1 LVFRWYEAIR
11 RLGLDVDFMPP
22 GATLENYPLVLVPS
36 LPIVSVSAETAFAAA
51 TGIVA
56 FGPRSGS
63 KTRHFWIPEELPP
76 GRLQRLLNTRVTEV
90 SSLRPGALVKISGA
104 ICGHAERWRE
114 QVQTR
119 AETLATYGDGAPALV
134 AKDNYHYLACW
145 PDAGAIAMFM
155 ELLCEKA
162 GLATIE
168 LPTEV
173 RLRRRGSL
181 TFAFNYGQTP
191 WRAPFSNEPLLGEPE
206 VMPRNFTVWRT

>member
-1 LVFRWYEAIR
+1 MNATSGVQMDKLARSILAEATGWPR
-11 RLGLDVDFMPP
+11 EHFWVRQYAFSSRLSRY
-22 GATLENYPLVLVPS
+22 T
-36 LPIVSVSAETAFAAA
+36 FAAA

-63 KTRHFWIPEELPP
+63 KTRHFSIPEELPP
-76 GRLQRLLNTRVTEV
+76 GPLQGLLNTRVTEV
-90 SSLRPGALVKISGA
+90 SSLRPGVLVEISGA

-114 QVQTR
+114 HVETH
-119 AETLATYGDGAPALV
+119 AETLATFADGAPALV
-134 AKDNYHYLACW
+134 ARDNYHYLACW
-145 PDAGAIAMFM
+145 PDVGALGMLMA
-155 ELLCEKA
+155 LLCRKA

-191 WRAPFSNEPLLGEPE
+191 WRAPFSNKQLLGEPE
-206 VMPRNFTVWRT
+206 VMPNNFTVWRT